1 MTSLLLKASA
11 RFYLRH
17 PWQLALAIAGIA
29 LGVAVYVGVDLASDS
44 ARRAFELSAD
54 AVTGRTTHRLLP
66 IGGDLPEDVFRELV
80 VDRGIGDAAPVIET
94 GVGIAGQ
101 RGQIY
106 TLLGVDPV
114 EEPAVRGFV
123 GFVAGSASNAVQ
135 LMENPGSVLLPDALA
150 DELRVAAGDR
160 IELEIGGRRAAAT
173 VAGLLGGDE
182 RGADAEA
189 PIVADIST
197 AQTLTGRLGRIDR
210 VDLRLDPEA
219 AARLAADPPPGT
231 TLVDASGD
239 AGFGE
244 LARAF
249 RTNLRALGL
258 LALVVGMFLIYS
270 TMSFAIVQRR
280 AVVGTL
286 IAIGLER
293 RRLLGSV
300 LLEALVM
307 GSVATVIGVALGQLL
322 AEGLVNLVLRTI
334 GDLYYSNAVHGAAP
348 SSWVYARGLALG
360 IGATLVAALGP
371 AQDAARSP
379 PDAAIRRAALERRSR
394 ARSRIA
400 AWVLA
405 PAVLLLGLVLLRA
418 DARGLFTA
426 FAGLF
431 FVLSAGALA
440 TPALTAGLMR
450 IAEPAARGAFGLPGV
465 LAVRGV
471 TASLSRTGV
480 AAAALAVA
488 VATVIGIGLMI
499 ASFRGSLT
507 EWLHTTLTSDLY
519 VTLDN
524 RPASTLRA
532 GERGSESAGGDDLA
546 AAIAALP
553 GVEGLSLTEFVR
565 LPTDHGP
572 VGLRAVSPGPAGFG
586 LEIVAG
592 DSARA
597 LRALENDDVVAVS
610 EPFAYR
616 RELEVGDTLT
626 LPTPAGP
633 RDFPIVAVY
642 RDYNTGGSAVFMSL
656 ERYRA
661 IWKDFGV
668 AGIGIEVADA
678 ADLGAVRAAV
688 QSQLPRGTPVR
699 SSEGIVDL
707 SLVIFDRTFKITEVL
722 RVLAALVAFLGVLS
736 ALLSIEL
743 EKTRELAVLR
753 ALGFVPAE
761 LGRLVLT
768 QTTLLGVAAGL
779 AAVPIGAVLA
789 ALLVRVINR
798 RSFGWSMDLAFS
810 PGPILAGIALAVGA
824 ALIAG
829 LYPAARIARADLSES
844 LREE

>member
-1 MTSLLLKASA
+1 VTALLLKASA

-17 PWQLALAIAGIA
+17 PWQLALAIAGIG

-66 IGGDLPEDVFRELV
+66 VGGELPDDVFRELV
-80 VDRGIGDAAPVIET
+80 VDRGISGAAPVIET
-94 GVGIAGQ
+94 AVGIAARPG
-101 RGQIY
+101 RIY

-123 GFVAGSASNAVQ
+123 GLVAGSAASAVR
-135 LMENPGSVLLPDALA
+135 LMEEPGSVLLPESLA
-150 DELRVAAGDR
+150 SELEVAAGDR
-160 IELEIGGRRAAAT
+160 VELEVAGRRATAT
-173 VAGLLGGDE
+173 IAGLVRSED

-197 AQTLTGRLGRIDR
+197 AQTLTGRLGHIDR
-210 VDLRLDPEA
+210 VDLRLDDA
-219 AARLAADPPPGT
+219 AAGRLAADPPAGT
-231 TLVDASGD
+231 TLVSANAD
-239 AGFGE
+239 AGFDA

-300 LLEALVM
+300 LLEALVI
-307 GSVATVIGVALGQLL
+307 GCAATAVGLALGQLL

-348 SSWVYARGLALG
+348 SPWVYARGVALG
-360 IGATLVAALGP
+360 ICATLVAALGP

-394 ARSRIA
+394 ARSRVA
-400 AWVLA
+400 AWIVA
-405 PAVLLLGLVLLRA
+405 PAVVLLGIVLLRA
-418 DARGLFTA
+418 NARGLFTA

-431 FVLSAGALA
+431 FVLAAGALA
-440 TPALTAGLMR
+440 TPAVTAGLMR
-450 IAEPAARGAFGLPGV
+450 VAEPAARWIFGLPGV

-480 AAAALAVA
+480 ATAALAIA

-499 ASFRGSLT
+499 ASFRSSLT
-507 EWLHTTLTSDLY
+507 DWLHTTLTSDLY
-519 VTLDN
+519 VTLDDPRTAN
-524 RPASTLRA
+524 G
-532 GERGSESAGGDDLA
+532 GEDHATERDGSGALA
-546 AAIAALP
+546 AAIAAIP
-553 GVEGLSLTEFVR
+553 GVAGISLTEFAR

-572 VGLRAVSPGPAGFG
+572 VGLRAVSPGPKGFG
-586 LEIVAG
+586 LEIVEG
-592 DSARA
+592 DAAHA
-597 LRALENDDVVAVS
+597 LHALEAEDSVAIT

-616 RELEVGDTLT
+616 RELEVGDALT

-633 RDFPIVAVY
+633 RAFPIVAIY
-642 RDYNTGGSAVFMSL
+642 RDYNTGGSSAFMAL
-656 ERYRA
+656 DRYRG
-661 IWKDFGV
+661 IWKDAGL
-668 AGIGIEVADA
+668 AGIGIEVADS
-678 ADLGAVRAAV
+678 ADLAEVRTAIAARLPPGARI
-688 QSQLPRGTPVR
+688 R
-699 SSEGIVDL
+699 SSEGLIDL

-722 RVLAALVAFLGVLS
+722 RVLAALIAFLGVLS

-779 AAVPIGAVLA
+779 AAVPIGAALA
-789 ALLVRVINR
+789 ALLVHVINR
-798 RSFGWSMDLAFS
+798 RSFGWSMELVFS
-810 PGPILAGIALAVGA
+810 PGPIGAGIALAIGA

-829 LYPAARIARADLSES
+829 IYPAVRIARADLGES